1 MMLLEPS
8 TDNAL
13 NIEASTYYNS
23 DQMSFEQQVQATL
36 QGCRYVGVDFPSV
49 INVDCTVCGKK
60 SNGSFLPKCQQRSDL
75 SISNCNSSSS
85 SQSSREYCDNVMEII
100 PNYSPKRRKRCS
112 SEVDDELD
120 QISPAFEFLKSERPK
135 LVATARITSF
145 CGNSF
150 VGNDSLRR
158 FLGTSELE
166 RKALRDYQGESLKKR
181 VKAAQDELSS
191 FDELSIEKDIS
202 ILSKW

>member
-49 INVDCTVCGKK
+49 VNVDCTVCGKK
-60 SNGSFLPKCQQRSDL
+60 SNSSFLPKSQQHSDL
-75 SISNCNSSSS
+75 NISNSSYGSNT
-85 SQSSREYCDNVMEII
+85 SREFCDNVMEII

-112 SEVDDELD
+112 SEAEDESD
-120 QISPAFEFLKSERPK
+120 QISPAFEFLKSERTK
-135 LVATARITSF
+135 LVSTARITSF

-150 VGNDSLRR
+150 VGNNSLRR

-191 FDELSIEKDIS
+191 FDELSIEKDLS

>member
-13 NIEASTYYNS
+13 NTEASKYYNS

-49 INVDCTVCGKK
+49 VNVDCTVCCKK
-60 SNGSFLPKCQQRSDL
+60 SNKFLPKFQRAEST
-75 SISNCNSSSS
+75 NSGK
-85 SQSSREYCDNVMEII
+85 EFFENLMEII
-100 PNYSPKRRKRCS
+100 PNYSPRRRKRCS
-112 SEVDDELD
+112 SEVEDETD
-120 QISPAFEFLKSERPK
+120 QISPSFEFLKTDRTK
-135 LVATARITSF
+135 IVTTARITSF
-145 CGNSF
+145 CGSTF
-150 VGNDSLRR
+150 GGKESMRR

-166 RKALRDYQGESLKKR
+166 RKALRDYQGESLMKR
-181 VKAAQDELSS
+181 VKAAQDDLSS

-202 ILSKW
+202 VLSKW

>member
-1 MMLLEPS
+1 MLLEPS

-49 INVDCTVCGKK
+49 VNVDCAVCGKK
-60 SNGSFLPKCQQRSDL
+60 SSSFLPKCQPSDL
-75 SISNCNSSSS
+75 SNNNSSSNS
-85 SQSSREYCDNVMEII
+85 NSGSGREFCDNVMEII

-112 SEVDDELD
+112 SEVEDDID
-120 QISPAFEFLKSERPK
+120 QISPAFDFLKPERTK
-135 LVATARITSF
+135 LVSTARITSF

-150 VGNDSLRR
+150 AGNDSFRR

>member
-1 MMLLEPS
+1 MLLEPS

-13 NIEASTYYNS
+13 NVEASTYYNS

-49 INVDCTVCGKK
+49 MNVDCTVCGKK
-60 SNGSFLPKCQQRSDL
+60 PGSFLPKCQRYDLNNICSD
-75 SISNCNSSSS
+75 SNSNN
-85 SQSSREYCDNVMEII
+85 SREFSDNVMEII

-112 SEVDDELD
+112 SEVEDELD
-120 QISPAFEFLKSERPK
+120 QISPAFDFLKTERTK
-135 LVATARITSF
+135 SVSTARITTF
-145 CGNSF
+145 CGSGF